1 MDARGGELNRPA
13 SLDRVR
19 ADSYIRRGFEGY
31 VKNVRKNAM
40 EDYIIKIFRESGQ
53 VKEVF
58 VNENLNRIVAVVE
71 AVTTALKA
79 GNKILLFG
87 NGGSAADAQH
97 LAAEFVNRFVIER
110 PPLPAIALTTDTSI
124 ITSIGNDYDF
134 ADIFSRQIRAIGQK
148 GDIAWGMSTSGTSM
162 NVVKGLE
169 AAKKIGMV
177 TIGLTGRDGGDVAK
191 IADHALNVSSTS
203 TPRIQE
209 VHITVGHV
217 IFEMVDFKLF
227 QRPDM
232 K

>member
-1 MDARGGELNRPA
+1 
-13 SLDRVR
+13 
-19 ADSYIRRGFEGY
+19 
-31 VKNVRKNAM
+31 M
-40 EDYIIKIFRESGQ
+40 EDYIIKIFRESCQ
-53 VKEVF
+53 VKEAF
-58 VNENLNRIVAVVE
+58 VNDNLNRIVTAVG
-71 AVTTALKA
+71 AVTGALKA

-110 PPLPAIALTTDTSI
+110 PPLPAIALTTDTSV

-134 ADIFSRQIRAIGQK
+134 ADIFSKQIRAIGQK
-148 GDIAWGMSTSGTSM
+148 GDIAWAMSTSGTSA
-162 NVVKGLE
+162 NVIKGLE

-177 TIGLTGRDGGDVAK
+177 TIALTGRDGGDLAR
-191 IADHALNVSSTS
+191 IADHALNVASTS

-217 IFEMVDFKLF
+217 ICEMVDFKLF
-227 QRPDM
+227 QKPDM

>member
-1 MDARGGELNRPA
+1 
-13 SLDRVR
+13 
-19 ADSYIRRGFEGY
+19 
-31 VKNVRKNAM
+31 M
-40 EDYIIKIFRESGQ
+40 EDYIIKIFQESNQ
-53 VKEVF
+53 SKEIF
-58 VNENLNRIVAVVE
+58 VNENLKRIVAVVE

-110 PPLPAIALTTDTSI
+110 PPLPAIALTTDTSV

-134 ADIFSRQIRAIGQK
+134 TDIFSKQIRAIGQR
-148 GDIAWGMSTSGTSM
+148 GDIAWGMSTSGASA
-162 NVVKGLE
+162 NVIKALE
-169 AAKKIGMV
+169 VAKKIGMI
-177 TIGLTGRDGGDVAK
+177 TIGLTGRDGGDVAR
-191 IADHALNVSSTS
+191 IVDHSLNVSSTS

-217 IFEMVDFKLF
+217 ICEMVDFKLF
-227 QRPDM
+227 QRPDS

>member
-1 MDARGGELNRPA
+1 MENIILKRFKE
-13 SLDRVR
+13 S
-19 ADSYIRRGFEGY
+19 IE
-31 VKNVRKNAM
+31 VKTRFLK
-40 EDYIIKIFRESGQ
+40 
-53 VKEVF
+53 
-58 VNENLNRIVAVVE
+58 ENLPRLVEVVKLISQTFE
-71 AVTTALKA
+71 A

-110 PPLPAIALTTDTSI
+110 PPLPAIALTTDTSV

-134 ADIFSRQIRAIGQK
+134 ADIFSKQIRAIGRK
-148 GDIAWGMSTSGTSM
+148 GDIAWGMSTSGASA
-162 NVVKGLE
+162 NVVKALQ

-177 TIGLTGRDGGDVAK
+177 TIGLTGRDGGDVVK
-191 IADHALNVSSTS
+191 IVDHSLNVSSTS

-217 IFEMVDFKLF
+217 ICEMVDLKLF
-227 QRPDM
+227 QRPDN

>member
-1 MDARGGELNRPA
+1 
-13 SLDRVR
+13 
-19 ADSYIRRGFEGY
+19 
-31 VKNVRKNAM
+31 M
-40 EDYIIKIFRESGQ
+40 EDYIIKIFRESNET
-53 VKEVF
+53 KESF
-58 VNENLNRIVAVVE
+58 VNDNLGRIVAAVE
-71 AVTTALKA
+71 AVTAALKA

-134 ADIFSRQIRAIGQK
+134 SDIFSKQIRAIGQK
-148 GDIAWGMSTSGTSM
+148 GDIAWGMSTSGTSA
-162 NVVKGLE
+162 NVVKAME

-177 TIGLTGRDGGDVAK
+177 TIALTGRDGGDVARVV
-191 IADHALNVSSTS
+191 DYALNVASTS

-217 IFEMVDFKLF
+217 ICEMVDFKLF
-227 QRPDM
+227 QRPDS